1 VGVIL
6 CATGIGGFWADLAPM
21 MHTKARYWSG
31 SWLGLFHFGSFALLG
46 AAAGFAWQK
55 KSEQGN
61 FRIQSSGRAPFV
73 EPEPDSQILLQQGLG
88 KWGLAIAAFLLLVSF
103 SLPTFHWSILG
114 SALVLLAIH
123 RNYAR
128 WQIATHGRFY
138 LVHTFFS
145 LQWFEDL
152 KVLRPSRH
160 SGPAIK
166 DLQSVPFR
174 RAQSFASVG
183 QRSDEAAYQHRRT
196 QARRIASGVYLVA
209 CLIVF
214 GFYWSMPFV
223 HHAISVNVALIAYAM
238 LPWFFVSQSVAY
250 SSLPS
255 GVKNGMLQSPQPVR
269 ESNLLIE
276 IRKPGWTVVGCVA
289 TGGCL
294 AMFGSVIMMLLAVP
308 LLPIMA
314 LLERVPALN
323 PVPILLPWGILVL
336 SLLNRPK
343 RARWFELDLHDL
355 TLIEHELVREYQFS
369 KPKSERAVALGI
381 SPLTTAVNNSAFF
394 PVVYLSNGEVVP
406 LAAVG
411 VAKEVAEQRARELA
425 RRLFL
430 PLVPLEVG
438 QSQAQGWIRAGVLS
452 DKVVATW
459 PEVKVQNKGPIDE
472 RPPLD

>member
-1 VGVIL
+1 
-6 CATGIGGFWADLAPM
+6 
-21 MHTKARYWSG
+21 
-31 SWLGLFHFGSFALLG
+31 
-46 AAAGFAWQK
+46 
-55 KSEQGN
+55 
-61 FRIQSSGRAPFV
+61 
-73 EPEPDSQILLQQGLG
+73 
-88 KWGLAIAAFLLLVSF
+88 
-103 SLPTFHWSILG
+103 
-114 SALVLLAIH
+114 
-123 RNYAR
+123 
-128 WQIATHGRFY
+128 
-138 LVHTFFS
+138 
-145 LQWFEDL
+145 
-152 KVLRPSRH
+152 
-160 SGPAIK
+160 
-166 DLQSVPFR
+166 
-174 RAQSFASVG
+174 
-183 QRSDEAAYQHRRT
+183 
-196 QARRIASGVYLVA
+196 
-209 CLIVF
+209 
-214 GFYWSMPFV
+214 
-223 HHAISVNVALIAYAM
+223 
-238 LPWFFVSQSVAY
+238 
-250 SSLPS
+250 
-255 GVKNGMLQSPQPVR
+255 
-269 ESNLLIE
+269 
-276 IRKPGWTVVGCVA
+276 
-289 TGGCL
+289 
-294 AMFGSVIMMLLAVP
+294 MFGSVIMMLLAVP